1 MAVRPK
7 YQRKGWALLVG
18 GAIIK
23 AALLTFTRPTWR
35 HGERIPARGGCVIAL
50 NHLSHVDPLI
60 AAHVVWDHGRLPRYL
75 AKDTLWRNR
84 FLGALL
90 RNAQQIPVSRDG
102 AAAADAFGAAVRA
115 VEAGECVLVYPEG
128 TLTRDPDLWPMLG
141 RTGAARIALR
151 TGCPVIPIGQWGA
164 QDLLAPYARKPQL
177 LPRTKVTLTVG
188 EPVDLSAYADR
199 PLDSRTLTEATETIM
214 TAVTDLVAE
223 IRGETPPAERF
234 DPRRAGRRSP
244 DDPRTDDSR
253 TDDDAAG
260 GSRGTGGAR

>member
-23 AALLTFTRPTWR
+23 AALLTFTRHTWV

-50 NHLSHVDPLI
+50 NHLSHVDPLV
-60 AAHVVWDHGRLPRYL
+60 AAHIVWDHGRLPRYL
-75 AKDTLWRNR
+75 AKDGLFRNR
-84 FLGALL
+84 FLGALM
-90 RNAQQIPVSRDG
+90 RNARQIPVSRDG
-102 AAAADAFGAAVRA
+102 AAAADAFGAAVEA
-115 VEAGECVLVYPEG
+115 VEAGECVVVYPEG
-128 TLTRDPDLWPMLG
+128 TLTRDPGLWPMLG

-164 QDLLAPYARKPQL
+164 QDLLAPYATRPRL
-177 LPRTKVTLTVG
+177 LPRTRVTLRVG

-199 PLDSRTLTEATETIM
+199 PLDARTLVEATETIM
-214 TAVTDLVAE
+214 TAITGLVAE
-223 IRGETPPAERF
+223 IRGEQPPAERF
-234 DPRRAGRRSP
+234 DPRRAGLP
-244 DDPRTDDSR
+244 AHGNPH

>member
-23 AALLTFTRPTWR
+23 AALTLFTRRTWID
-35 HGERIPARGGCVIAL
+35 GERIPARGGCVVVL

-60 AAHVVWDHGRLPRYL
+60 AAHIVWDHGRLPRYL
-75 AKDTLWRNR
+75 AKDTLWRNKV
-84 FLGALL
+84 LGALL

-102 AAAADAFGAAVRA
+102 AAASGAFDAAVRA
-115 VEAGECVLVYPEG
+115 VEAGECVVVYPEG
-128 TLTRDPDLWPMLG
+128 TLTRDPGLWPMLG

-164 QDLLAPYARKPQL
+164 QDLLAPYAKKPNL
-177 LPRTKVTLTVG
+177 LPRTRVTLKVG

-199 PLDSRTLTEATETIM
+199 PLTTTTLVEATETIM

-223 IRGETPPAERF
+223 IRGEEPPAQRW
-234 DPRRAGRRSP
+234 DPRRQGRP
-244 DDPRTDDSR
+244 TDGGTPTDDGS
-253 TDDDAAG
+253 G
-260 GSRGTGGAR
+260 GTNHDTRREGGQR

>member
-23 AALLTFTRPTWR
+23 AGLVTLTRRTWIDA
-35 HGERIPARGGCVIAL
+35 ERIPARGGCVIVL

-75 AKDTLWRNR
+75 AKDALWHNR

-102 AAAADAFGAAVRA
+102 AAASTAFDAAVRA
-115 VEAGECVLVYPEG
+115 VEAGECVIVYPEG
-128 TLTRDPDLWPMLG
+128 TLTRDPGLWPMLG

-164 QDLLAPYARKPQL
+164 QDLLAPYAKKPNL
-177 LPRTKVTLTVG
+177 LPRTHVTLKVG
-188 EPVDLSAYADR
+188 EPVDLSAYAER
-199 PLDSRTLTEATETIM
+199 PLTTAVLLEATETIM
-214 TAVTDLVAE
+214 TAITDLVAE
-223 IRGETPPAERF
+223 IRGERPPAERY
-234 DPRRAGRRSP
+234 DPRRRARPAPG
-244 DDPRTDDSR
+244 D
-253 TDDDAAG
+253 AG
-260 GSRGTGGAR
+260 GDGLGTTQDTRQEGEAR